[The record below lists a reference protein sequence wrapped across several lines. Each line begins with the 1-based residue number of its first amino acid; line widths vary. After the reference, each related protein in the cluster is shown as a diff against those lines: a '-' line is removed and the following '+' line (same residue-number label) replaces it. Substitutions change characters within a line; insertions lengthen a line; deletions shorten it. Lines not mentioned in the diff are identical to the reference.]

1 MNRRDFIKTGAVAA
15 VAAAAQG
22 VQAEGSPRVIRAAVV
37 GCGGRGT
44 GGGYKQLNEQDFY
57 RQGALGNLLNAAK
70 ILRDQGVAVEVKPV
84 AFADYFLEKAQGA
97 AKKFGVDEKFAFGG
111 ANGYKKIMEMKDVD
125 VVILT
130 TPLNFRPRHTMA
142 AIQAGKH
149 VFAEKGV
156 AVDAP
161 GVRLMI
167 EASKLAEQKH
177 LTIVCGTQRR
187 HQKEYRMVKKALDE
201 GRLGTILG
209 GEVYWNGAV
218 PWVRPRTPEQ
228 SNKDYLCNNWLNF
241 AELSGDHICEQHVH
255 NIDVANWFLGRYPKS
270 VVAFGARSRRVSGN
284 QYDCFSGDFDYG
296 DGVHIHSMCRQVDG
310 CTSNVSELFRTEK
323 AILTG
328 RSAKMADGTRVEL
341 NGDFPGESPYVVE
354 HMDMLDDPHL
364 RLHGSARD
372 DERHHQER
380 EVPRVQLRLHAHA
393 RGLREGR
400 RRADARV
407 RRQRVGA
414 PRQAVARPVEGHT
427 VLRQG
432 YAGRSARLQGVA
444 IESEMA
450 ARRAVVHAAMPPKV
464 PDAMNVGDLNPQL
477 VGCGYFVILVRA
489 ARRLGR

>member
-1 MNRRDFIKTGAVAA
+1 MNRRDFIKGSALAAGAVSMGAQA
-15 VAAAAQG
+15 V
-22 VQAEGSPRVIRAAVV
+22 EPRVIRAAVV

-57 RQGALGNLLNAAK
+57 RQGALGNLLQAAK
-70 ILRDQGVAVEVKPV
+70 ILRDQGVPVEVKPV

-167 EASKLAEQKH
+167 EASKLAEQKK

-187 HQKEYRMVKKALDE
+187 HQQAYRQVKKALDE

-209 GEVYWNGAV
+209 GEVYWNGRV

-255 NIDVANWFLGRYPKS
+255 NIDVANWFLGRYPKT

-296 DGVHIHSMCRQVDG
+296 DGVHIHSMCRQVED
-310 CTSNVSELFRTEK
+310 CANNVSELFRTEK

-328 RSAKMADGTRVEL
+328 TTAKTPDGKRIEL
-341 NGDFPGESPYVVE
+341 DGDFPGESPYVVE
-354 HMDMLDDPHL
+354 HIDMLKSILCCGPYYNEGEACAL
-364 RLHGSARD
+364 STACGVMIRISAYTGQMVALNQLLTNEKSPWYNFACTPTPEDFEKDGDVAMPECGDNEWALPGKPWRD
-372 DERHHQER
+372 LPKDLPTSNKATQ
-380 EVPRVQLRLHAHA
+380 
-393 RGLREGR
+393 
-400 RRADARV
+400 
-407 RRQRVGA
+407 GA
-414 PRQAVARPVEGHT
+414 P
-427 VLRQG
+427 LG
-432 YAGRSARLQGVA
+432 YRV
-444 IESEMA
+444 
-450 ARRAVVHAAMPPKV
+450 
-464 PDAMNVGDLNPQL
+464 
-477 VGCGYFVILVRA
+477 
-489 ARRLGR
+489 